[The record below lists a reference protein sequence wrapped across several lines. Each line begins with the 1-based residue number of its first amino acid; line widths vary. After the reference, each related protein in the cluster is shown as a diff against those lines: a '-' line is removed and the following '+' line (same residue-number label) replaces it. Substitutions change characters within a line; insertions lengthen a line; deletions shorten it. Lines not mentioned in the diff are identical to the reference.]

1 MKTLKDQIT
10 VGELI
15 DELSA
20 HDRSLPI
27 QVEDA
32 PLIRS
37 VPELVL
43 NQRLVL
49 TERTE
54 ELECAPDC
62 CSGIQRTDYLSL
74 STTDDI

>member
-27 QVEDA
+27 QIEDA
-32 PLIRS
+32 QLIRS
-37 VPELVL
+37 EPELVL
-43 NQRLVL
+43 NQRIVL
-49 TERTE
+49 DKRTE
-54 ELECAPDC
+54 EIDCDPGC
-62 CSGIQRTDYLSL
+62 CSGIQRTDYLCL
-74 STTDDI
+74 STTDDA